1 MIKLSATLQKF
12 AEEKETV
19 TNVHGVRE
27 NFLIIGDQ
35 RAEAAAR
42 GEAFVEG
49 DRYGVFTR
57 NVLVSTIS
65 LGSPFFES
73 S

>member
-1 MIKLSATLQKF
+1 MQRF

-27 NFLIIGDQ
+27 NFLIVGDK

-42 GEAFVEG
+42 GTPFEAG
-49 DRYGVFTR
+49 DRFVVR
-57 NVLVSTIS
+57 PSVVAIAAVVRR
-65 LGSPFFES
+65 
-73 S
+73 